1 MPKKKK
7 NVHQQ
12 LSKVRKQLLKDIRF
26 VFEENPALALN
37 HKQVAARL
45 GIDPADQFSRLGV
58 QECLDALLLKADVEE
73 VERGKYRWTAPQGY
87 VEGQLALVSS
97 GNGFVIVEGQ
107 ADDVYIPARKMSS
120 AMHGDKVRVFL
131 SVRRKGNRMEGEIV
145 EVLERAQN
153 QFVGTLQVSEN
164 YAFLV
169 PNSDKVQQDFF
180 VPGKWLADAK
190 NGQKVVVEIVD
201 WPSEGKNA
209 TAKVIR
215 VLGNPGENETE
226 MHAIL
231 AEFGFTVE
239 FPPAVELEAE
249 AIDAEISAQEIARR
263 RDMREVLTF
272 TIDPED
278 AKDFDDALSI
288 KPLSEGLWE
297 VGVHIADVSHYVRPG
312 SALEEEALKRATS
325 VYLVDRTIPM
335 LPEKLS
341 NGLCSLRPHE
351 DKLTFSVVFT
361 INAEGSISNTWIG
374 RTLIHSDQRF
384 AYEQAQEIIETGK
397 TEGQKIPS
405 EPVLVLHQ
413 MALALRKRRFEH
425 GALRIES
432 TEIKFK
438 LDEKGKPLGV
448 FVKQSKEAN
457 HLIEEFMLLANKAVA
472 EYSGKKDKPNKQVK
486 TFVYRVHDLPDQ
498 EKLKEFKR
506 FIALFGYSLDLT
518 HPKNITKGLNALFDE
533 IKGKPEQQTIESLAV
548 RSMAKAI
555 YTTENIGHYGLGF
568 DYYSHFTSPIRRYP
582 DVLAHRMIAD
592 YLNGMPSAKVGPLEI
607 ACKHSSAMEKKAA
620 EAERASKR
628 YKQVEFMSERR
639 GEVFDGMI
647 SGLTEWGMYVEIIEN
662 KCEGMVRL
670 RDIESDYYFFDEKNF
685 CVRGQ
690 KKGQIFRLGDRLS
703 VSVKRSDLQRR
714 QLDFNLEDF

>member
-1 MPKKKK
+1 MARRKKK
-7 NVHQQ
+7 VQQQ
-12 LSKVRKQLLKDIRF
+12 LSKVRRQLLKDIRT
-26 VFEENPALALN
+26 VFDKNPAQTLN
-37 HKQVAARL
+37 YKQISSRCGVES
-45 GIDPADQFSRLGV
+45 ADAFTRILV
-58 QECLDALLLKADVEE
+58 QECLDTFVQKGDLEE
-73 VERGKYRWTAPQGY
+73 VEPGKYKWTVPKGHI
-87 VEGQLALVSS
+87 EGHLALVSS
-97 GNGFVIVEGQ
+97 GNGFLAVEGMTQ
-107 ADDVYIPARKMSS
+107 DVFIPSGKMMS
-120 AMHGDKVRVFL
+120 AMHGDKVRAFV
-131 SVRRKGNRMEGEIV
+131 SIRRKNGRMEAEIV
-145 EVLERAQN
+145 EILERAHH
-153 QFVGTLQVSEN
+153 QFVGTLQVSDT

-169 PNSDKVQQDFF
+169 PDSDKVQQDFF
-180 VPGKWLADAK
+180 IPGKWLGEAK
-190 NGQKVVVEIVD
+190 NGEKVLVEIVE
-201 WPSEGKNA
+201 WPSDGKNA

-215 VLGNPGENETE
+215 VLGKSGENETE

-231 AEFGFTVE
+231 LEFGFSVE
-239 FPPAVELEAE
+239 FPPAVEKEAE
-249 AIDAEISAQEIARR
+249 AISTEISAEEIASR
-263 RDMREVLTF
+263 RDMRQVLTL

-288 KPLSEGLWE
+288 QSLSDGLWE
-297 VGVHIADVSHYVRPG
+297 VGVHIADVSHYVKPG
-312 SALEEEALKRATS
+312 SALEDEARKRATS
-325 VYLVDRTIPM
+325 VYLVDRTVPM

-361 INAEGSISNTWIG
+361 INAEGHISNTWIG
-374 RTLIHSDQRF
+374 RTVIHSDQRF

-397 TEGQKIPS
+397 TKGQKIPS
-405 EPVLVLHQ
+405 EPLLVLHR

-438 LDEKGKPLGV
+438 LDEKGKPLSV
-448 FVKQSKEAN
+448 FVKESKEAN

-472 EYSGKKDKPNKQVK
+472 EYAGKKDNPNKQVK

-533 IKGKPEQQTIESLAV
+533 IKGKPEQQTIQSLAI
-548 RSMAKAI
+548 RSMAKAV
-555 YTTENIGHYGLGF
+555 YTTKNIGHYGLGF

-582 DVLAHRMIAD
+582 DVLAHRLIAD
-592 YLNGMPSAKVGPLEI
+592 YLIGKPAASAPPLED

-620 EAERASKR
+620 EAERASNR

-639 GEVFDGMI
+639 GEVFEGMV
-647 SGLTEWGMYVEIIEN
+647 SGLTEWGMYVELVEN

-670 RDIESDYYFFDEKNF
+670 RDIESDYYSFDEKNF

-690 KKGQIFRLGDRLS
+690 RKGHLFRMGDRVQ
-703 VSVKRSDLQRR
+703 VSVKHTDLQRR

>member
-1 MPKKKK
+1 MAKKKK
-7 NVHQQ
+7 KVHQQ
-12 LSKVRKQLLKDIRF
+12 LSKVRKQLLKDIRIA
-26 VFEENPALALN
+26 FEQNPAQTLN
-37 HKQVAARL
+37 HKQVSARC
-45 GIDPADQFSRLGV
+45 GVEASDPFSRMIV
-58 QECLDALLLKADVEE
+58 QECLDALLQKGDLEE

-87 VEGQLALVSS
+87 VEGQLVLVSS
-97 GNGFVIVEGQ
+97 GNGFVVVEGQ
-107 ADDVYIPARKMSS
+107 ADDVYIPTRKLNS

-131 SVRRKGNRMEGEIV
+131 AVRRKGNRMEGEVV
-145 EVLERAQN
+145 EVLERAHHH
-153 QFVGTLQVSEN
+153 FVGTLQVSEN

-169 PNSDKVQQDFF
+169 ADSDKVQQDFF
-180 VPGKWLADAK
+180 VPGKWLGEAK

-201 WPSEGKNA
+201 WPTDGKNA

-239 FPPAVELEAE
+239 FPAAVELEADSIPT
-249 AIDAEISAQEIARR
+249 AITADEIARR
-263 RDMREVLTF
+263 RDMREVLTL
-272 TIDPED
+272 TIDPAD

-288 KPLSEGLWE
+288 ESLSENVWE
-297 VGVHIADVSHYVRPG
+297 VGVHIADVSHYVTPG
-312 SALEEEALKRATS
+312 SALEDEARKRATS
-325 VYLVDRTIPM
+325 VYLVDRTVPM

-361 INAEGSISNTWIG
+361 INAEGHISNTWIG
-374 RTLIHSDQRF
+374 RTVIHSNQRF

-405 EPVLVLHQ
+405 EPLLVLHK
-413 MALALRKRRFEH
+413 MALALRKRRFDH

-448 FVKQSKEAN
+448 VVKQSKEAN

-472 EYSGKKDKPNKQVK
+472 EYAGKKDNPNKQIK

-506 FIALFGYSLDLT
+506 FIALFGYSLDLA
-518 HPKNITKGLNALFDE
+518 HPKNITKGLNTLFDE
-533 IKGKPEQQTIESLAV
+533 IKGKPEQQTIESLAI
-548 RSMAKAI
+548 RSMAKAV

-582 DVLAHRMIAD
+582 DVLAHRLIAD
-592 YLNGMPSAKVGPLEI
+592 YLNGKPSASSPPLED

-620 EAERASKR
+620 EAERASNR
-628 YKQVEFMSERR
+628 YKQVEYMSERR
-639 GEVFDGMI
+639 EEVFEGMI

-670 RDIESDYYFFDEKNF
+670 RDIESDYFFFDEKNF
-685 CVRGQ
+685 CIRGQ
-690 KKGQIFRLGDRLS
+690 KKGHLFRLGDR
-703 VSVKRSDLQRR
+703 VHVRVKRSDLQRR
-714 QLDFNLEDF
+714 QLDFNLENY